1 MANFFST
8 FNARLS
14 CRVGIGCIMGGD
26 TVVLEDYAK
35 ANVFNR
41 YFASIGDRDGV
52 TSPTFPSL
60 VDDDKCICDI
70 TVTESDVLR
79 VISKMKASASCG
91 PDGLPPVLFTRL
103 KHSLVTPL
111 TLMYNQLLS
120 VAEIPADWKKAVIV
134 SVHKKG
140 THF

>member
-1 MANFFST
+1 MD
-8 FNARLS
+8 
-14 CRVGIGCIMGGD
+14 GD

-103 KHSLVTPL
+103 KHSLL
-111 TLMYNQLLS
+111 HL
-120 VAEIPADWKKAVIV
+120 
-134 SVHKKG
+134 
-140 THF
+140 